1 MELVDMLFD
10 FFGFEMISSSATL
23 PELIVWLSKVGIG
36 VFLVLSVIRGL
47 FISTRLPSMKI

>member
-1 MELVDMLFD
+1 MELVNMLFD

-47 FISTRLPSMKI
+47 FISSRLPSMKI

>member
-23 PELIVWLSKVGIG
+23 PELIVWISKVGIG
-36 VFLVLSVIRGL
+36 VYLVLAVIRGL
-47 FISTRLPSMKI
+47 FITSRLPSMKI